1 MSNVSAF
8 MWYLNEYNRHNIT
21 IDHARFY
28 IPTFILQKS
37 KMADKD
43 CHKWTLSVRFS
54 QWEQPELFSRH
65 FQDSKYV
72 CEKNVFFGG
81 RWSDFPTKLR
91 VIPEHTWII

>member
-28 IPTFILQKS
+28 IPTLIQQKF
-37 KMADKD
+37 KMANKD
-43 CHKWTLSVRFS
+43 GHEWTLSVRFL
-54 QWEQPELFSRH
+54 QREQPELFSRH

-81 RWSDFPTKLR
+81 RSSDFPT
-91 VIPEHTWII
+91 